1 MEGLTYTQATN
12 HLMAA
17 VSELPEYHMMHMVS
31 SAGATQICGGGGGSA
46 HKQLGKKISAPKKGV
61 YMPDGTI
68 FTGFYPNWKE
78 LDKEE
83 KQQVLDACKKKKN
96 KSDNIT
102 GSKRGISEIET
113 LTEAI
118 HAMKWSVS
126 ELISN
131 KLSTAV
137 DVDDDPKNNEPKKD
151 AGNSFGGHHVKFTLP
166 E

>member
-1 MEGLTYTQATN
+1 MFTQADN
-12 HLMAA
+12 HLMAT
-17 VSELPEYHMMHMVS
+17 VSELPEYHMTCKVS
-31 SAGATQICGGGGGSA
+31 SAGATQIRGGGGGSA
-46 HKQLGKKISAPKKGV
+46 HKQLGKKINAPKKGI

-83 KQQVLDACKKKKN
+83 KQQVLDAHKKKKN
-96 KSDNIT
+96 KSDNVA
-102 GSKRGISEIET
+102 SNKCGISEIET

-118 HAMKWSVS
+118 HEMKRSVS
-126 ELISN
+126 ELVSN

-137 DVDDDPKNNEPKKD
+137 EVDDDPKNNEPKKD
-151 AGNSFGGHHVKFTLP
+151 MGNSFGGHRVKFTLL